1 MYFLFNH
8 FFDIL
13 LYLTL
18 SILFLFQ
25 YSVFYKKSSKKGK
38 KKKDKLSDDEDED
51 DKKPENDCDE
61 EQKSSESEADEKVPV
76 ETETFEH
83 DNNLLNKESGQFE
96 NPKQTHLYVL

>member
-1 MYFLFNH
+1 MYLLFNQ

-13 LYLTL
+13 YLIL
-18 SILFLFQ
+18 SILFIFQ

-51 DKKPENDCDE
+51 DKKLDDCDE

-76 ETETFEH
+76 STETFEH
-83 DNNLLNKESGQFE
+83 DNNSLNTESGQFE
-96 NPKQTHLYVL
+96 NPKQTHLYVF